1 MTRKSNYKRPANSPN
16 EGKTKEMRNTSQSE
30 VSDPAST
37 PVSASST
44 SSNIIPPVPPS
55 FAAAV
60 ASGLTITTSSI
71 TTPTGTITTTTSQQ
85 QRNQYPDRSIF
96 KTAQPSGGLRDEIV
110 VSIDTIDGEQYNGTI
125 TVREAVR
132 EIFIGVLNFEKE
144 VLASVSIG
152 YNKGR
157 IVTFKLVKEFDI
169 DLLESVEIF
178 SFNRQGQRKDGSLYE
193 QVIGCKVRGIH
204 RRTQPTGYTENPTR
218 WVKIEGCE
226 YRIEKEELKTWLNH
240 LGAVVSE
247 ITEDRINLEEES
259 DSDEE
264 NPDSFTVGTGI
275 YSVKMRLS
283 SPLPQF
289 VPMCGK
295 RIRLYYRDIPKIC
308 TQCFGGHPR
317 RGCTAEKVPWVRY
330 VSEFMLRYNYIPDE
344 SYGKWAKIVADWR
357 ASGPQPTDQST
368 NPSTDETPKPGDEQQ
383 DDREDQQ
390 ATQLAHAVKLSQ
402 AGLAE
407 GQKSSQIQSEP
418 EQDQRRVV
426 DQALVKLRALG
437 INASPVTRSKSPTN
451 QANNETITRT
461 ESGSN
466 NSNNL
471 GVIDSNVYNDYNY
484 NTSVASKVTATKSG
498 TQSKQKKKLAD
509 VN

>member
-110 VSIDTIDGEQYNGTI
+110 VSIDTIDGEHYNGTI

-178 SFNRQGQRKDGSLYE
+178 SFIRQGQRKDGSLYE

-218 WVKIEGCE
+218 WVKMEGCE
-226 YRIEKEELKTWLNH
+226 YRIEKEELK
-240 LGAVVSE
+240 
-247 ITEDRINLEEES
+247 IC
-259 DSDEE
+259 
-264 NPDSFTVGTGI
+264 F
-275 YSVKMRLS
+275 
-283 SPLPQF
+283 F
-289 VPMCGK
+289 VF
-295 RIRLYYRDIPKIC
+295 I
-308 TQCFGGHPR
+308 
-317 RGCTAEKVPWVRY
+317 A
-330 VSEFMLRYNYIPDE
+330 
-344 SYGKWAKIVADWR
+344 
-357 ASGPQPTDQST
+357 
-368 NPSTDETPKPGDEQQ
+368 
-383 DDREDQQ
+383 
-390 ATQLAHAVKLSQ
+390 
-402 AGLAE
+402 
-407 GQKSSQIQSEP
+407 
-418 EQDQRRVV
+418 
-426 DQALVKLRALG
+426 
-437 INASPVTRSKSPTN
+437 
-451 QANNETITRT
+451 
-461 ESGSN
+461 
-466 NSNNL
+466 
-471 GVIDSNVYNDYNY
+471 
-484 NTSVASKVTATKSG
+484 
-498 TQSKQKKKLAD
+498 
-509 VN
+509 

>member
-1 MTRKSNYKRPANSPN
+1 MTKKSNYKRPANSPN
-16 EGKTKEMRNTSQSE
+16 EGKTKEMRNTDQPG
-30 VSDPAST
+30 VSA
-37 PVSASST
+37 SASST
-44 SSNIIPPVPPS
+44 STSTSLPTVPSS
-55 FAAAV
+55 FAAA
-60 ASGLTITTSSI
+60 AAAGLTITTSSI

-85 QRNQYPDRSIF
+85 QRNQYADRSIF
-96 KTAQPSGGLRDEIV
+96 KTAQPSGALRDEIV
-110 VSIDTIDGEQYNGTI
+110 VSIETIDGEQYNGTI

-132 EIFIGVLNFEKE
+132 EIFVGVLNFEKE

-169 DLLESVEIF
+169 DSLESIENF

-193 QVIGCKVRGIH
+193 QEIGCKIRGIH
-204 RRTQPTGYTENPTR
+204 RRIQPTGYSENPTR

-247 ITEDRINLEEES
+247 ITEDRVNLEEES

-264 NPDSFTVGTGI
+264 NSNGFTVGTGI

-283 SPLPQF
+283 SDLPQF

-295 RIRLYYRDIPKIC
+295 RIRLYYRDIPKVC
-308 TQCFGGHPR
+308 TQCFGRHPR

-330 VSEFMLRYNYIPDE
+330 VSDFMLRYDYIPVE
-344 SYGKWAKIVADWR
+344 SYGKWAKIVAEWR
-357 ASGPQPTDQST
+357 DSPQST
-368 NPSTDETPKPGDEQQ
+368 AHSPNVNQQ
-383 DDREDQQ
+383 PASPAEDDQQ
-390 ATQLAHAVKLSQ
+390 VTQQALARQPQKANLE
-402 AGLAE
+402 E
-407 GQKSSQIQSEP
+407 GEKSSQILSEN
-418 EQDQRRVV
+418 EQAPRKDV

-437 INASPVTRSKSPTN
+437 INASPIARSKSPTN
-451 QANNETITRT
+451 QDPSRTIIETRNGNPHT
-461 ESGSN
+461 N
-466 NSNNL
+466 D
-471 GVIDSNVYNDYNY
+471 DSNSIADVVSN
-484 NTSVASKVTATKSG
+484 VKASKSG
-498 TQSKQKKKLAD
+498 TSSKQNKKQTN